1 MLLRQAGSSARHSL
15 QERLAPS
22 AQNTANARSR
32 PLTRSRS
39 CGALGSHS
47 TQLARLP
54 DKVTGCAE
62 AQGAS
67 SISRSAADSDAAGR
81 LPLLSLSRCSRAS
94 LGTGMLKMET
104 SPLPCATARSPSLQR
119 TQSDGFTHTHC
130 AATNGRVSQHLRKCT
145 HQVLKPT
152 KRLTT
157 RDLLGLVGSC
167 QRGLCLLSVR
177 GISA

>member
-1 MLLRQAGSSARHSL
+1 MNKQLCSSDKQAPRCTTHCKSAWLPLPRI
-15 QERLAPS
+15 QVR
-22 AQNTANARSR
+22 ARSR

-62 AQGAS
+62 AQGAT

-94 LGTGMLKMET
+94 SGTGMLKMET
-104 SPLPCATARSPSLQR
+104 SPLPCATARSPSLYR
-119 TQSDGFTHTHC
+119 MQSAIFTHTHG
-130 AATNGRVSQHLRKCT
+130 AATHERVVQHSYELQK
-145 HQVLKPT
+145 K
-152 KRLTT
+152 LTP
-157 RDLLGLVGSC
+157 SMK
-167 QRGLCLLSVR
+167 
-177 GISA
+177 AHEMA